1 MKRPLVI
8 FTLAFIAGI
17 CLSSQPLSPVRN
29 AASDGVSVGYLIL
42 LGTALLC
49 ALGSTLYFKRT
60 TFYWTA
66 LLVVCGLSLGFLR
79 NENFTKIPPD
89 DISHFIQSAPV
100 ILTGQIADNPA
111 QTAGQ
116 TSFTLSTKSM
126 NNKKVSGRILVK
138 IYNPQKQYEY
148 GARLRLPTKIISPSP
163 PTNPGQF
170 NYAKYLARKRIYC
183 MATLSNDGSVEKIS
197 SPQISLLRQPV
208 KWMSKNLIF
217 PLRQRLIQII
227 NKSLP
232 GERKEVL
239 GVTREDAL
247 SVLKGVMLGGYKTA
261 PPVIRDAFINSGIV
275 HVLAVSGLHV
285 GLVMI
290 IFYTLFSAL
299 RLPRKISSCLTI
311 LVIILYALITGARP
325 SAVRAALMCS
335 LGLTANMLEREKD
348 FYNSIAIAGL
358 ILLLINPQDLFT
370 VSFQLSFVATLGLLY
385 FAGPLQRFFRFLPRY
400 VAGLLAVTLSAQIV
414 VSPIVVSCF
423 HRLSLIAPLANLIA
437 VPFVTVTVALG
448 FVMIFASFISPVIL
462 SVFAHLNW
470 VFIALLVRATD
481 CFSGL
486 PSAFIRPP
494 TPSLL
499 FLFSFYPLFL
509 LVKYIKGS
517 IWARRVFIG
526 GLVLCLGVYAGR
538 RLAPQ
543 KLKITFLALEQKDC
557 ILIQTPYKHNALI
570 ISRNFLQPDF
580 DIGENIISPALWA
593 AGIMSID
600 KLILTD
606 VSYLYQDE
614 LISLVKNFKVK
625 EIITN
630 GQEYRSW
637 EYLKFLRLLQEK
649 NIPIKTVRYPDRVRL
664 DKEAE
669 LEILSPVKLLPEN
682 VISDIDNNNLVLKLQ
697 YGKFKILFMGNI
709 REINL
714 SPEKLQ
720 SNILVFPHQGKYPI
734 SKRLLTCLKPAMGI
748 ISGGQGCPELRHQ
761 IYCYSTKESGA
772 ITIITDGRQYQI
784 KSFFGNIAVNR
795 VVKTF

>member
-1 MKRPLVI
+1 MKRPLVS

-17 CLSSQPLSPVRN
+17 CLSSRHLS
-29 AASDGVSVGYLIL
+29 VSYLFL
-42 LGTALLC
+42 VATGLLC
-49 ALGSTLYFKRT
+49 LFGFAFHFKN
-60 TFYWTA
+60 TA
-66 LLVVCGLSLGFLR
+66 FRWMVLLVICGVFFGFLR
-79 NENFTKIPPD
+79 NESFTKIPPD

-100 ILTGQIADNPA
+100 IVTGQIADNPA
-111 QTAGQ
+111 QTPEQ
-116 TSFTLSTKSM
+116 ISFTLKAESL
-126 NNKKVSGRILVK
+126 NNKNVSGRILVK

-170 NYAKYLARKRIYC
+170 NYARYLARKRIYC
-183 MATLSNDGSVEKIS
+183 RATLSNDGSVEKIS
-197 SPQISLLRQPV
+197 SPQISLLRHPV
-208 KWMSKNLIF
+208 KWLSKNLIF

-247 SVLKGVMLGGYKTA
+247 SVLKGVLLGGYKTA

-290 IFYTLFSAL
+290 IFYTFFSAL
-299 RLPRKISSCLTI
+299 RCPRKISSALTI
-311 LVIILYALITGARP
+311 FTVILYALITGARP

-335 LGLTANMLEREKD
+335 LGLLANMLGREKD

-370 VSFQLSFVATLGLLY
+370 VSFQLSFIATLGLLY
-385 FAGPLQRFFRFLPRY
+385 FAGPLQKFFRFLPRY

-414 VSPIVVSCF
+414 VSPIVVSYF
-423 HRLSLIAPLANLIA
+423 HRLSLIAPLANLLA
-437 VPFVTVTVALG
+437 VPLVTVTVALG

-470 VFIALLVRATD
+470 FWIGLLVRATD
-481 CFSGL
+481 WFSGF
-486 PSAFIRPP
+486 PSAFVRLP

-509 LVKYIKGS
+509 LVKYVKGS
-517 IWARRVFIG
+517 IWARRAFVG
-526 GLVLCLGVYAGR
+526 GIVLSLGVYAGSH
-538 RLAPQ
+538 LLPQ

-557 ILIQTPYKHNALI
+557 ILIQTPYRNNALI

-580 DIGENIISPALWA
+580 ALGENIISPALWA

-614 LISLVKNFKVK
+614 LISLVKNFKIK

-637 EYLKFLRLLQEK
+637 EYLKFLKLLQEK
-649 NIPIKTVRYPDRVRL
+649 KIPIKNVRSPDHVQL
-664 DKEAE
+664 DKEVK
-669 LEILSPVKLLPEN
+669 LQILGPFYLLPEN
-682 VISDIDNNNLVLKLQ
+682 VISDIDNNSLVMKLQ

-720 SNILVFPHQGKYPI
+720 SNILVFPQQGKYPRA
-734 SKRLLTCLKPAMGI
+734 KRLLTCLKPEVGI
-748 ISGGQGCPELRHQ
+748 ISGGYGHPELRHQ
-761 IYCYSTKESGA
+761 IYCYSTRESGA
-772 ITIITDGRQYQI
+772 ITIITDGRRYQI
-784 KSFFGNIAVNR
+784 KSFLGDIVLNR
-795 VVKTF
+795 FVKTF